1 MAATLNADT
10 VLVGHPFAPIGRGE
24 DIRCMCR
31 ALRRVGRRP
40 RVLDIY
46 GMNEPE
52 SPMVAEMR
60 SALTRDL
67 GGVNVFHINGD
78 EVAQALSHVPLPQD
92 AYNIIYPAWELSR
105 YPAEWAR
112 QLDRFDEI
120 WAPSRFIQQSVVPA
134 VQRPV
139 IHMPLACEVLLSS
152 FLGRR
157 YFGIPEGAYAF
168 LFFFDFRSYA
178 SRKNPEAVIE
188 CFRRMLIERPY
199 TATALVIKVHGAE
212 HAPTEA
218 SRLAALLADTA
229 GRAVLIDRTMTDNE
243 VKNLIRCC
251 DSFVSLHRSEGFG
264 RGLAEAMYLG
274 KPVIATAYSGNMDF
288 MTERN
293 SFLVPYRAIGVPAG
307 AYPFARDQVWADPDL
322 NEATRQMVRLVDNPN
337 HGREI
342 GRLASFSIRT
352 SFSYHRAGLRY
363 SERLNAIM
371 QGAGGRNQAP
381 GEDIPITP
389 PQPRL
394 SSQGHEVAHGLPGP

>member
-1 MAATLNADT
+1 MAALTADT
-10 VLVGHPFAPIGRGE
+10 VLVGHPFAPIGMGE
-24 DIRCMCR
+24 HIRSVYR
-31 ALRRVGRRP
+31 SLRRVGLRTRL
-40 RVLDIY
+40 LDIY

-52 SPMVAEMR
+52 SPMLAEMK

-78 EVAQALSHVPLPQD
+78 EVAQVLSHLSLRPD

-105 YPAEWAR
+105 YPEEWAR

-120 WAPSRFIQQSVVPA
+120 WAPSRFIEQSVAPA

-178 SRKNPEAVIE
+178 SRKNPEAVVE
-188 CFRRMLIERPY
+188 CFQRLLIERPH
-199 TATALVIKVHGAE
+199 TATSLVIKVHGAE

-218 SRLAALLADTA
+218 SRLAALLANTA
-229 GRAVLIDRTMTDNE
+229 GRAVVIDRTMTDNE
-243 VKNLIRCC
+243 VKNLVRCC

-288 MTERN
+288 TAEGN
-293 SFLVPYRAIGVPAG
+293 SFLVRYRSIEVPKG
-307 AYPFARDQVWADPDL
+307 AYPFYGDQVWADPDL
-322 NEATRQMVRLVDNPN
+322 NEATRHMVCLVDNPN

-342 GRLASFSIRT
+342 GRLASLGIRT
-352 SFSYHRAGLRY
+352 AFSYRRAGLRY

-371 QGAGGRNQAP
+371 RGAVGPNQAP
-381 GEDIPITP
+381 GEDIPSTP

-394 SSQGHEVAHGLPGP
+394 SSQGHEVSHGLSGP